1 MQQIEI
7 KLIIKYKKIIII
19 ESFVFNILINT
30 RKRKY
35 IIIEK
40 LIIVYDI
47 AT

>member
-1 MQQIEI
+1 LQQIET

-19 ESFVFNILINT
+19 KSFVFNILINT

-40 LIIVYDI
+40 LIIVYNI